1 MVKKAHPLAAR
12 IKKLMQKDEDVG
24 KIAQATPLLIGKQ
37 AQHGSASCLHY
48 PDENGFRPAA
58 RAMEVM
64 LDRVCR
70 KSAELVQ
77 ARGGKTLTP
86 SHM

>member
-1 MVKKAHPLAAR
+1 M
-12 IKKLMQKDEDVG
+12 E
-24 KIAQATPLLIGKQ
+24 LL
-37 AQHGSASCLHY
+37 
-48 PDENGFRPAA
+48 
-58 RAMEVM
+58 

-77 ARGGKTLTP
+77 ARGGKTLAP